1 MQLKRTQ
8 YLIGCFFLNAYHRM
22 PFSEKFFECVL
33 AVDFGFI
40 ETLPDPRIFSP
51 GKNGG
56 PLSNLFARGLQPE
69 LRIASDRHLVLLTQE
84 AESVEKSDG
93 ALFGNAHP
101 QTVPVCLLLNFIA
114 FAPEARL

>member
-1 MQLKRTQ
+1 MKMQELPVEVQAIAASTLRRKMKINDQR
-8 YLIGCFFLNAYHRM
+8 ADKE
-22 PFSEKFFECVL
+22 PVEKL
-33 AVDFGFI
+33 AHEVREAF
-40 ETLPDPRIFSP
+40 
-51 GKNGG
+51 
-56 PLSNLFARGLQPE
+56 
-69 LRIASDRHLVLLTQE
+69 TQE